1 MLQEKQIRVFLEPL
15 VNMLDE
21 VVVGKVLSGDLL
33 QDVQTVEGEPMT
45 AKKAGIPSYQGKMP
59 TQTQRRLSYAK
70 SGMVS
75 LLVNTINGTIKR
87 FKMQAKLE
95 EKDALLH
102 KIRVAHEIDL
112 FANYPLEP
120 ALRMDYFYFCS
131 EDPQFLDRCKNQNG
145 ILVLEFLIEKLE
157 MYQQNKE

>member
-1 MLQEKQIRVFLEPL
+1 
-15 VNMLDE
+15 
-21 VVVGKVLSGDLL
+21 
-33 QDVQTVEGEPMT
+33 
-45 AKKAGIPSYQGKMP
+45 
-59 TQTQRRLSYAK
+59 
-70 SGMVS
+70 
-75 LLVNTINGTIKR
+75 LVNTINGAIKR

-131 EDPQFLDRCKNQNG
+131 EDPQFLECCKNQNG